1 MIHGGDIYRNKV
13 NIDLS
18 VSINPM
24 GMPETVKN
32 ALVSSVEMAEHYP
45 DMRCEALG
53 RKLSQVMGVMP
64 DHIVFGN
71 GASELITAVV
81 SACRPETAVLPVPSF
96 GGYERALVNF
106 GCKVRKVVL
115 QEENGF
121 LPDNE
126 LLREL
131 EAGPDMLVIANPN
144 NPTGRY
150 VPRAFLE
157 KILDVCEEKA
167 ITVLLDECFMELS
180 TDPEN
185 NSCIRDT
192 DRWSRLIILRS
203 FTKTFAIP
211 AVRLGYAV
219 CGDARIMDQIRKQLP
234 EWNVSLAAQM
244 AGEAALDETGYV
256 DESRGLILKEREFLA
271 DSLKEQGFKLIT
283 SDTNYLLFCA
293 EDCPGLYDRLL
304 ERGILIRDCQSFSGL
319 DGNWYRTAV
328 RTHGENVAFIQ
339 AIENIRKTQ

>member
-18 VSINPM
+18 VSINPL
-24 GMPETVKN
+24 GVPEKVKD
-32 ALVSSVEMAEHYP
+32 ALISSVEMAEHYP

-53 RKLSQVMGVMP
+53 RKLAQVIGVKEEK
-64 DHIVFGN
+64 IVFGN
-71 GASELITAVV
+71 GASELITAVIA
-81 SACRPETAVLPVPSF
+81 ACSPKSAVLPVPSF
-96 GGYERALVNF
+96 GGYERALVNS
-106 GCKVRKVVL
+106 GCSIKEVILK
-115 QEENGF
+115 EENGF
-121 LPDNE
+121 LPDND
-126 LLREL
+126 LLKALDE
-131 EAGPDMLVIANPN
+131 GPDLIMLASPN
-144 NPTGRY
+144 NPSGRY
-150 VPRAFLE
+150 IPRAFLE
-157 KILDVCEEKA
+157 KVLDVCEEKA

-180 TDPEN
+180 TDPDD
-185 NSCIRDT
+185 NSCINDT

-219 CGDARIMDQIRKQLP
+219 CGDAGIMDQIRKHLP

-256 DESRGLILKEREFLA
+256 DESRRLIIKEREFLA
-271 DSLKEQGFKLIT
+271 DSLKEQEFKLIQ
-283 SDTNYLLFCA
+283 SDTNYLLFQA

-319 DGNWYRTAV
+319 EKGWYRTAV
-328 RTHGENVAFIQ
+328 RTHEENLALIR
-339 AIENIRKTQ
+339 AIEEIRKTQ